1 LGIGIFQLLPIT
13 YYRLPITDYL
23 LGEEIMLGTF
33 TVKKFTIDE
42 YEQLGKLGFFERDRV
57 ELIRGEIIKMVA
69 KGTFHSVCNSLV
81 FGELYTLVGKN
92 AIVRGQEP
100 IILPSDSEP
109 EPDVVIAKK
118 RSDNYS
124 LSHPQAADILLV
136 IEISDSTL
144 NYDQKTK
151 LSLYAEHEISHYWIF
166 NLVDNFLEM
175 YSEPYQNNQG
185 NFGYRFKRIALPN
198 ETVSLPGFP
207 DLSLDLAQVFP
218 RQN

>member
-1 LGIGIFQLLPIT
+1 MGIGKTIDYYLLPIT
-13 YYRLPITDYL
+13 YFW
-23 LGEEIMLGTF
+23 GEEIMNTV

-42 YEQLGKLGFFERDRV
+42 YHQLGKLGFFERDRV

-69 KGTFHSVCNSLV
+69 KGTFHSVCNSLLIE
-81 FGELYTLVGKN
+81 ELILLINKR
-92 AIVRGQEP
+92 ASVRSQEP
-100 IILPSDSEP
+100 IFLPSDSEP

-124 LSHPQAADILLV
+124 LSHPQAVDILLV
-136 IEISDSTL
+136 IEVSDSTL

-151 LSLYAEHEISHYWIF
+151 LSLYAEAQISDYWIF
-166 NLVDNFLEM
+166 NLVENFLEM

-198 ETVSLPGFP
+198 ETVSLPCFP
-207 DLSLDLAQVFP
+207 DLSLDLYQVFP